1 MSYEK
6 FITEFLNIKPS
17 DLSKISTSTGSDG
30 SLFIRVRLAKNITLC
45 PYCNGDVKTKAYYD
59 RKLTHSTFS
68 NRICYIIYEQ
78 RRYLCKNCG
87 CSFNE
92 RSRFSS
98 AREKLT
104 YETKINILKDLK
116 HPEETYTSVANRY
129 NTSPNNVLRIFDKHV
144 DIPRK
149 KLPTVLSIDEHYF
162 PSSDHSA
169 KYCCLLM
176 NFETGEMVDVLP
188 DRKKAYLI
196 QYFSMLKHDTFNFT
210 TNTSELDNVKYI
222 SIDMYENF
230 RDIANIF
237 FPKAKV
243 CADSFHVLKHLTDDF
258 RKIRIRCQNSTE
270 NPTLKYLLVK
280 FRRAFD
286 HRYQHLLD
294 NEPRYNKKLGQYIN
308 YRGIRDFLFENFPV
322 LKIAFELKEYYI
334 ELNSQATLKTIP
346 IRIDEAISIFANCGI
361 PEYEEFHI
369 LLVNWREE
377 IINSFTVIDDKRIN
391 NSFMESKN
399 RLVAKLIYNA
409 NGFKNF
415 KRTRNRIL
423 YCLNPSDTFK
433 F

>member
-6 FITEFLNIKPS
+6 FITDFLNIKPS
-17 DLSKISTSTGSDG
+17 DLDKISTYTQSDG
-30 SLFIRVRLAKNITLC
+30 SVFIRVRLAQKSTLC
-45 PYCNGDVKTKAYYD
+45 PYCKNTVKVNSYYD

-78 RRYLCKNCG
+78 RRYLCKTCG
-87 CSFNE
+87 TSFNE
-92 RSRFSS
+92 KNLFSASR
-98 AREKLT
+98 ETLT

-129 NTSPNNVLRIFDKHV
+129 NTSTNKVIRIFDKHV

-149 KLPTVLSIDEHYF
+149 KLPAVLSLDEHYF
-162 PSSDHSA
+162 PASDHSA

-176 NFETGEMVDVLP
+176 DFVTGEIIDVLP
-188 DRKKAYLI
+188 DRKKAFLI
-196 QYFSMLKHDTFNFT
+196 QYLSTIKHDTFEFT
-210 TNTSELDNVKYI
+210 TNTSELDNVKLI

-230 RDIANIF
+230 RDIARTY
-237 FPKAKV
+237 FPNAKV

-258 RKIRIRCQNSTE
+258 RKVRIRCQNSTE
-270 NPTLKYLLVK
+270 NPTLKYLLIK

-286 HRYQHLLD
+286 HKYQDFLD

-308 YRGIRDFLFENFPV
+308 YRGIRDILFDSFPI
-322 LKIAFELKEYYI
+322 LKVAFDLKEYYI
-334 ELNSQATLKTIP
+334 NLNAQVTLKTAP
-346 IRIDEAISIFANCGI
+346 VRIDEAISIFGNCGI
-361 PEYEEFHI
+361 AEYEEFHF

-377 IINSFTVIDDKRIN
+377 IINSFTIVEGKRIN
-391 NSFMESKN
+391 NSYMESKN
-399 RLVAKLIYNA
+399 RLVSRLIYNA

-423 YCLNPSDTFK
+423 FCLNPNDSFK